1 MHDGLFYNDYE
12 DDDMYYIWMVTYR
25 DQTESP
31 YTWTTYTYGEAV
43 ELRDRLE
50 KEYPERVWEIFEKDV
65 S

>member
-1 MHDGLFYNDYE
+1 MF
-12 DDDMYYIWMVTYR
+12 DDCYIWMVTYR

-31 YTWTTYTYGEAV
+31 YTWTTHTYEEAV

-50 KEYPERVWEIFEKDV
+50 KEYPGRVWGIYEKDV